1 MAFKEEEQ
9 DIVVA
14 KVVYKD
20 GLNRKYFRPEDLRRL
35 SHADFSSR
43 RAIEGLYSGKHK
55 TSQRGQS
62 IEFRDYRQYIPGDPV
77 NHVDWKVFGR
87 TDKLFIKLFE
97 HQAELTVHLLVDG
110 SNSMRF
116 NGFGRGEGDTKYDCC
131 CRLAAAIGFL
141 IAKQQ
146 DRFSF
151 GVAADG
157 LCHLQRPGGS
167 IRHLMN
173 VLHEMEQ
180 IAPKGSA
187 EIPQAIDELIKFS
200 RSKDLICVFT
210 DLLDLSD
217 EMMRKLNTWQIRG
230 GEVIVFQVLHDDEI
244 ELPSDLSSGQFIDSE
259 DGSRVRIDVKAI
271 RDDYQ
276 KEMSQFIEDCRTRCR
291 QQGFGY
297 NLVRTSESY
306 TKVLQQYFARRTDRL
321 ASRSRQVGGGQGG
334 SKANDGAGFM
344 EIGK

>member
-1 MAFKEEEQ
+1 MASKEEL
-9 DIVVA
+9 DIVIA
-14 KVVYKD
+14 EVVYKD

-43 RAIEGLYSGKHK
+43 RAIEGLYTGKHK
-55 TSQRGQS
+55 TAQRGQS

-110 SNSMRF
+110 SNSMKF
-116 NGFGRGEGDTKYDCC
+116 DGFARGKADSKYDCS

-141 IAKQQ
+141 VAKQQ

-151 GVAADG
+151 SVAADG
-157 LCHLQRPGGS
+157 LSHLRRPGGS
-167 IRHLMN
+167 MRHLMS
-173 VLHEMEQ
+173 VLDQMEQ
-180 IAPKGSA
+180 IRPKGIA
-187 EIPQAIDELIKFS
+187 QIPAAIDELIRFS
-200 RSKDLICVFT
+200 KSKDLLCVFT

-217 EMMRKLNTWQIRG
+217 ELLKKLNTWQLRG

-244 ELPSDLSSGQFIDSE
+244 ELPSDLSSGEFIDSE
-259 DGSRVRIDVKAI
+259 SGSRVRIDIASV
-271 RDDYQ
+271 RDTYRE
-276 KEMSQFIEDCRTRCR
+276 KMSQFLENCRNQCSR
-291 QQGFGY
+291 QGFGY

-321 ASRSRQVGGGQGG
+321 ATRGRHAGGGQQE
-334 SKANDGAGFM
+334 SKNENDGVEFIGF
-344 EIGK
+344 GK